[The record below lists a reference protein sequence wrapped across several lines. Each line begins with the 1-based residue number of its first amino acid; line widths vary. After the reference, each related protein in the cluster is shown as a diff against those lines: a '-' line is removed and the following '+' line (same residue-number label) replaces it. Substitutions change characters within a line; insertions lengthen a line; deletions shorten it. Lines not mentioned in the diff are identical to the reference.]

1 MANINDPRSTVGR
14 YLRGNN
20 VYGGGGNS
28 PNPRGNNQY
37 PKDLQAAARLRRMR
51 NKKARP
57 QPPYPTLLTDAGGNY
72 T

>member
-1 MANINDPRSTVGR
+1 MANINDPRSAVGR

-28 PNPRGNNQY
+28 PNPMGNNQY
-37 PKDLQAAARLRRMR
+37 PKDLQAAARLRRKR
-51 NKKARP
+51 NKKVI
-57 QPPYPTLLTDAGGNY
+57 PPPLYPTLLTDVGGNY